1 MEMHFF
7 NIMKNYVYQQTKT
20 NKQTNMN
27 ETEFRHHTDTLIISE
42 KSGGKKTKINE
53 NLQQPGRR

>member
-7 NIMKNYVYQQTKT
+7 NIMKNYVYQQTKTNKQT

-42 KSGGKKTKINE
+42 KSGGKKD
-53 NLQQPGRR
+53 